1 MFMNLKLEKCHRT
14 MCPANT
20 TNNDSTNNERRFQ
33 PKSSSPVRLG
43 FPRPQGHRECRQTT
57 TNDTAHHASVGYA
70 RVLFHYWRATASF
83 RVDIILDRDQSR
95 TRITRL

>member
-20 TNNDSTNNERRFQ
+20 TNNDSTNNEGRFQ
-33 PKSSSPVRLG
+33 PKSSSPGRLG

-70 RVLFHYWRATASF
+70 RPCWARTTGFSQHLVWSWVSQLHTRHTAA
-83 RVDIILDRDQSR
+83 
-95 TRITRL
+95 